1 VADVDEAKSLV
12 VDPRDELEL
21 LGDSLRIT
29 GRVEEASRQPV
40 LNGTTRY
47 LSYNELLAQQLEIK
61 MEVEV
66 RREQTIS
73 RHTAVIHEVPRHLG
87 QLCDH
92 LHELLA
98 FNILKKSEFSIIN
111 LEHLLVV
118 MREEQMLLMVGEPH
132 VGEGAHFL
140 HFCLANYSDELALVE
155 SLLQAFAV

>member
-1 VADVDEAKSLV
+1 MADVDEAKSLV

-40 LNGTTRY
+40 LNGTARY

-73 RHTAVIHEVPRHLG
+73 
-87 QLCDH
+87 
-92 LHELLA
+92 
-98 FNILKKSEFSIIN
+98 
-111 LEHLLVV
+111 
-118 MREEQMLLMVGEPH
+118 
-132 VGEGAHFL
+132 
-140 HFCLANYSDELALVE
+140 
-155 SLLQAFAV
+155 